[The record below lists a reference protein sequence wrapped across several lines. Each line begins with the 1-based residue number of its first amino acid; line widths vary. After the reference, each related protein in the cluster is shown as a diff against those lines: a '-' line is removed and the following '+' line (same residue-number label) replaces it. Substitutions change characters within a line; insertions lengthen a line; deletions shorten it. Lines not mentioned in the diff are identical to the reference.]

1 MKKFFM
7 PLVLSMF
14 MITTSCTKSDSAKVK
29 ADGSLEK
36 VLNIV
41 VGAKVKG
48 FDPNQASDRYS
59 GNEVARI
66 YEGLLQ
72 FHYLKRPYELVPNL
86 AESMPEVSSDGLT
99 YTFKIKKGVMFH
111 DNACFPNGKGR
122 ELTAEDFVYSIK
134 RMADPREQSKG
145 WWLIDGKIK
154 GLNAW
159 KEKSGKADKTDYSE
173 KLEGIQAIDKYTLK
187 FVLSKPFPQFL
198 YSLAMPFTY
207 AVPKEAVQKYGKEFI
222 NNPVGT
228 GPFITGKY
236 TQANKIVYT
245 KNPNYRDEFYPT
257 QGAPG
262 DKERG
267 LLKDAGKKIPL
278 VDKLVVKIMTE
289 EQTRWLNFKK
299 GKLDSMSIPTEEFA
313 NVMIPGKGLSDSFK
327 KQGIVE
333 RKVVGLDVT
342 YNAFNHEHELFK
354 NNKKLRQAMSSAF
367 DRDSYNKKFYQGVS
381 LAAQSVVPP
390 NIAGHIMNFKG
401 PYQNFNVEQAKKL
414 LSEAGFPD
422 GNGLPEI
429 TLHYT
434 YSTKS
439 RQMAEVFQQ
448 NMSKIGIKIKPTGV
462 TWPELVKLVN
472 TKQTMMFSMAWGA
485 DYPDAENFLQLL
497 YSKNSAPGANGSNYS
512 NPEFDK
518 MFEKAAIMSDS
529 PERTALYEKMYKFA
543 AEEVPWVIGF
553 HRVTYGLIHGWV
565 ENSKSIE
572 FDHGMAKY
580 KNINMAKKADL
591 LKKL

>member
-1 MKKFFM
+1 MSKLLITVLISTFF
-7 PLVLSMF
+7 
-14 MITTSCTKSDSAKVK
+14 SCTKSNKATVK
-29 ADGSLEK
+29 ADGTIEK

-41 VGAKVKG
+41 VSANVKG

-59 GNEVARI
+59 GNEAARI

-72 FHYLKRPYELVPNL
+72 FHYLKRPYELIPNL
-86 AESMPEVSSDGLT
+86 AESMPEVSSDGLS
-99 YTFKIKKGVMFH
+99 YTFKIKKGVLFH
-111 DNACFPNGKGR
+111 DDACFPNGKGR
-122 ELTAEDFVYSIK
+122 ELTASDFDYSIR
-134 RMADPREQSKG
+134 RMADKKEQSKG

-154 GLNAW
+154 GLNEW
-159 KEKSGKADKTDYSE
+159 RETTGGSE
-173 KLEGIQAIDKYTLK
+173 ASNYAAPVAGIKVLDKYTIK
-187 FVLSKPFPQFL
+187 FTLSKPFPQFL

-222 NNPVGT
+222 NHPVGT

-236 TQANKIVYT
+236 TQGNKIVYT

-257 QGAPG
+257 EGSPG
-262 DKERG
+262 DKEKG

-278 VDKLVVKIMTE
+278 VDKIIVKIMTE

-313 NVMIPGKGLSDSFK
+313 NVMIPGKGLSDDFK
-327 KQGIVE
+327 SKGIVE

-342 YNAFNHEHELFK
+342 YNAFNHENELFK
-354 NNKKLRQAMSSAF
+354 TNKKLRQAMSAAF
-367 DRDSYNKKFYQGVS
+367 DRENFNKKFFQGIS
-381 LAAQSVVPP
+381 QPAQSVVPP
-390 NIAGHIMNFKG
+390 NIAGHINGFKG
-401 PYQNFNVEQAKKL
+401 PYQNLNIELAKKL
-414 LSEAGFPD
+414 LAEAGFPE
-422 GNGLPEI
+422 GKGLKEI

-448 NMSKIGIKIKPTGV
+448 NMSKIGIKIKPVGV

-472 TKQTMMFSMAWGA
+472 TKQTMMYSMAWGA

-497 YSKNSAPGANGSNYS
+497 YSKNGAPGANGANY
-512 NPEFDK
+512 NNQEFDS
-518 MFEKAAIMSDS
+518 MFEKAALMEDS

-543 AEEVPWVIGF
+543 AEEVPWIIGF

-572 FDHGMAKY
+572 FDHGMVKY
-580 KNINMAKKADL
+580 KNVDMAKKAEL